1 MGAPD
6 PSNKGKDLGR
16 KVADLEDT
24 SKIETSHS
32 RRVKGL

>member
-6 PSNKGKDLGR
+6 PLNKGKDLRR

-32 RRVKGL
+32 TWVMGL